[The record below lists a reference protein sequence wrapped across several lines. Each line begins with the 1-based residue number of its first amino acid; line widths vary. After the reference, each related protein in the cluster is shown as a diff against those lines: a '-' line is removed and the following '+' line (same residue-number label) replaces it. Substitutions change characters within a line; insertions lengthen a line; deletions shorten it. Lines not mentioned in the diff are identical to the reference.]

1 MLIIWQK
8 FICIRSCIEVEMQ
21 GEFVENIA
29 GATQD
34 GMLAHFLKNPNFYS
48 RDPLRTWELDFL
60 EVFLWFRIM

>member
-1 MLIIWQK
+1 
-8 FICIRSCIEVEMQ
+8 MQ

-34 GMLAHFLKNPNFYS
+34 GMLAHFSKNPNFYS

-60 EVFLWFRIM
+60 GVFLWFRIM